1 MILSSWRLLLALAVA
16 PRLATS
22 SFSLGTIV
30 QNSWY
35 YIDNHLAATTS
46 QGCLDAYNA
55 NIDCDPTLLSLVSSA
70 SPNFNPEPADL
81 ERTCVST
88 CKDSLD
94 AYVKNVQSAC
104 SLPNDAALVESD
116 ENNEPRAQVPVAVVG
131 QIFQYQYA
139 FSCSQNRLV

>member
-1 MILSSWRLLLALAVA
+1 MLDSRRLLLALAVA

-35 YIDNHLAATTS
+35 YVDNHLAATTS
-46 QGCLDAYNA
+46 QSCLDAYNA

-81 ERTCVST
+81 ERTCVSS

-104 SLPNDAALVESD
+104 SLPNDAALVEPD
-116 ENNEPRAQVPVAVVG
+116 ENNEPRAQVPVAVIG